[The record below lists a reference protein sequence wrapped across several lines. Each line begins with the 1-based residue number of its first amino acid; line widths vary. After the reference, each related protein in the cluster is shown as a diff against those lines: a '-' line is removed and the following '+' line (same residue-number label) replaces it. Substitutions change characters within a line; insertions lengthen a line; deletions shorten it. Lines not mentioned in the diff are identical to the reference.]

1 MQELFEDIN
10 AIRKGIEAL
19 SKRVQEQG
27 QPVSQAQVAQL
38 LQEARQGT
46 RFTINYEGLAQ
57 QLQPHLTT
65 PEKVKTTLATGAK
78 QLEQVV
84 NRIPK
89 SVPVVGQVWGFT
101 DWRLLF
107 GVAVLVLGL
116 TVVTVYAWQA
126 KAERDKVAQQVTNI
140 AVAYRDSLAQERR
153 NSDWL
158 VSGYLR
164 LNKANPALTRKI
176 FHQPGK

>member
-38 LQEARQGT
+38 LQEAKQGT
-46 RFTINYEGLAQ
+46 RFTINYEGVAQ
-57 QLQPHLTT
+57 QIQPHLTS
-65 PEKVKTTLATGAK
+65 PEKVENTLATGA
-78 QLEQVV
+78 QRLEQVV

-89 SVPVVGQVWGFT
+89 SVPVMGQVWGFT

-107 GVAVLVLGL
+107 GVVVLVLGL
-116 TVVTVYAWQA
+116 TVATVQAWQA
-126 KAERDKVAQQVTNI
+126 KAERDKVAQQVTNL

-164 LNKANPALTRKI
+164 LNKANPVLTRKL
-176 FHQPGK
+176 FHQPKK

>member
-1 MQELFEDIN
+1 MQELFEDIT

-38 LQEARQGT
+38 LQEAKQGT
-46 RFTINYEGLAQ
+46 RFTINYEGVAQ
-57 QLQPHLTT
+57 QIQPHLTT
-65 PEKVKTTLATGAK
+65 PEKVETTLATGTK

-107 GVAVLVLGL
+107 GVVVLVLGL
-116 TVVTVYAWQA
+116 TVATVYAWQA

-140 AVAYRDSLAQERR
+140 AVAYRDSLRRERTQ
-153 NSDWL
+153 NDWL

-164 LNKANPALTRKI
+164 LNKVNPALARKT
-176 FHQPGK
+176 FQRPAK